1 MLILMEPPE
10 QPLHESR
17 PEGRRRRDY
26 IAVIAVVIAI
36 VVSLVGV
43 ALVILEASAD
53 PAPPR
58 IGQSTLA

>member
-10 QPLHESR
+10 QPLREAK
-17 PEGRRRRDY
+17 PPVRRRRDY
-26 IAVIAVVIAI
+26 IAVIAVVVAI
-36 VVSLVGV
+36 VVSLAGV

-53 PAPPR
+53 PPPR